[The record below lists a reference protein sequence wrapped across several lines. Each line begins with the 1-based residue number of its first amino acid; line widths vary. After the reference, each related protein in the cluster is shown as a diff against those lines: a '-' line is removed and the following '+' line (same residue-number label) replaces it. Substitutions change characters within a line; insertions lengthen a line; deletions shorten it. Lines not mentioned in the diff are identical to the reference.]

1 MNSTK
6 QKILATITLIFT
18 VIGIG
23 LYLSNNQSLLLSLEN
38 IPISY
43 ILILLVIQVLLL
55 IMNGLF
61 LKALT
66 LKFNIHLKMTE
77 WFGLAVV
84 TTMCNYI
91 TPFSGGLL
99 FRATYLKHQHSFSF
113 TKFASLLSANYLINF
128 WTIGVMGACSILLV
142 DPTGT
147 NKMVL
152 LFFLMVAFVISI
164 VALLPVRKIPGNSKL
179 NRIVNSS
186 LEGWLLI
193 KRDKGLLTK
202 LVSYTLANIMLNA
215 LAFWVACSALGF
227 TISLFASVI
236 ISLVAAFS
244 IVIKITP
251 ANLGIHEAII
261 GFAAPLVGIGA
272 GEGLMTALVIRGT
285 GIIVIFLLGILF
297 SYLLTKQLKI
307 NVSAKYRKPN
317 RTQ

>member
-6 QKILATITLIFT
+6 QKILATITLILT

-23 LYLSNNQSLLLSLEN
+23 LYLSNNQSLLLSLKN

-61 LKALT
+61 LNAFT
-66 LKFNIHLKMTE
+66 LKFNIHLKTTE
-77 WFGLAVV
+77 WLGLAVV
-84 TTMCNYI
+84 TTMINYI
-91 TPFSGGLL
+91 TPFSGGSL

-113 TKFASLLSANYLINF
+113 TKFAALLSANYLINF
-128 WTIGVMGACSILLV
+128 WTIGVVGALSILFV
-142 DPTGT
+142 EPTGT

-152 LFFLMVAFVISI
+152 VFFLMVVLVISI
-164 VALLPVRKIPGNSKL
+164 IVLLPVTKIPGNSKL
-179 NRIVNSS
+179 NKIINSS

-193 KRDKGLLTK
+193 KRDKGLLTE
-202 LVSYTLANIMLNA
+202 LIFYTIVNIILNA
-215 LAFWVACSALGF
+215 LAFWVACMSLGF

-236 ISLVAAFS
+236 ISLIAAFS

-261 GFAAPLVGIGA
+261 GFSAALVGMGV
-272 GEGLMTALVIRGT
+272 GEGLMAALVIRGT
-285 GIIVIFLLGILF
+285 GIIVIFLLGTLF
-297 SYLLTKQLKI
+297 SYSLTKQLKM
-307 NVSAKYRKPN
+307 NKP
-317 RTQ
+317 

>member
-1 MNSTK
+1 MNTTK
-6 QKILATITLIFT
+6 QKILAITTLIFT
-18 VIGIG
+18 VIGIAF
-23 LYLSNNQSLLLSLEN
+23 YLSDNQNLLLSLKN

-43 ILILLVIQVLLL
+43 ILILLVVQVLLL
-55 IMNGLF
+55 VTNGLF

-84 TTMCNYI
+84 TTMVNYV

-113 TKFASLLSANYLINF
+113 TKFATLIYANYIINF
-128 WTIGVMGACSILLV
+128 WTIGVIGTLSILFV
-142 DPTGT
+142 NPTGI
-147 NKMVL
+147 NRMVL
-152 LFFLMVAFVISI
+152 LFFLMVAIILSI
-164 VALLPVRKIPGNSKL
+164 IILLPVTKIPGNSKL
-179 NRIVNSS
+179 NKIINSS
-186 LEGWLLI
+186 IDGWLLI
-193 KRDKGLLTK
+193 KHDKKLLTK
-202 LVSYTLANIMLNA
+202 LISYTLINIILNA

-261 GFAAPLVGIGA
+261 GFSAPLVGIGA

-285 GIIVIFLLGILF
+285 GIIVIFLLGTLF
-297 SYLLTKQLKI
+297 SYLLTQQLKM
-307 NVSAKYRKPN
+307 NK
-317 RTQ
+317 

>member
-1 MNSTK
+1 VNSTK
-6 QKILATITLIFT
+6 QKILAIITLIFT

-23 LYLSNNQSLLLSLEN
+23 FYLSNNQDLLLSLKN

-55 IMNGLF
+55 VTNGLF

-84 TTMCNYI
+84 TTMGNYV

-113 TKFASLLSANYLINF
+113 TKFATLIYANYLINF
-128 WTIGVMGACSILLV
+128 WSIGVIGTLSILIV

-147 NKMVL
+147 NRMVL
-152 LFFLMVAFVISI
+152 LFFLMVVLILSI
-164 VALLPVRKIPGNSKL
+164 IILLPVTKIPGNSKL
-179 NRIVNSS
+179 NRIINSS
-186 LEGWLLI
+186 IDGWLLI
-193 KRDKGLLTK
+193 KRDKKLLTK
-202 LVSYTLANIMLNA
+202 LISYTLANIILNT

-261 GFAAPLVGIGA
+261 GFSAPLVGIGA

-285 GIIVIFLLGILF
+285 GIIVIFLLGTLF
-297 SYLLTKQLKI
+297 SYLLTKQLK
-307 NVSAKYRKPN
+307 
-317 RTQ
+317 

>member
-1 MNSTK
+1 MLFTVDSTK
-6 QKILATITLIFT
+6 QKIFATITLAFT

-23 LYLSNNQSLLLSLEN
+23 LYLSNNQSLLLSLKN

-55 IMNGLF
+55 MMNGLF
-61 LKALT
+61 LNAFT
-66 LKFNIHLKMTE
+66 LKFNIYLKATE

-84 TTMCNYI
+84 TTMVNYI
-91 TPFSGGLL
+91 TPFSGGSL

-113 TKFASLLSANYLINF
+113 TKFAALLSANYLINF
-128 WTIGVMGACSILLV
+128 WSIGAVGAFSILFME
-142 DPTGT
+142 PTGT
-147 NKMVL
+147 NQMVL
-152 LFFLMVAFVISI
+152 VFFLLVVLVISI
-164 VALLPVRKIPGNSKL
+164 IVLLPVTKIPGNSKL
-179 NRIVNSS
+179 NKIVNSS

-193 KRDKGLLTK
+193 KRDKGLLTR
-202 LVSYTLANIMLNA
+202 LISYTIVNIILNA
-215 LAFWVACSALGF
+215 LAFWVASRALGF

-261 GFAAPLVGIGA
+261 GFSAPLVGMGV
-272 GEGLMTALVIRGT
+272 GEGLMAALVIRGT
-285 GIIVIFLLGILF
+285 GIIVIFLLGTLF

-307 NVSAKYRKPN
+307 NK
-317 RTQ
+317 

>member
-6 QKILATITLIFT
+6 QKILAIITLIFT

-23 LYLSNNQSLLLSLEN
+23 FYLSNNQDLLLSLKN

-55 IMNGLF
+55 VTNGLF

-84 TTMCNYI
+84 TTMGNYV

-113 TKFASLLSANYLINF
+113 TKFATLIYANYLINF
-128 WTIGVMGACSILLV
+128 WSIGVIGTLSILIV

-147 NKMVL
+147 NRMVL
-152 LFFLMVAFVISI
+152 LFFLMVVLILSI
-164 VALLPVRKIPGNSKL
+164 IILLPVTKIPGNSKL
-179 NRIVNSS
+179 NRIINSS
-186 LEGWLLI
+186 IDGWLLI
-193 KRDKGLLTK
+193 KRDKKLLTK
-202 LVSYTLANIMLNA
+202 LISYTLANIILNT

-261 GFAAPLVGIGA
+261 GFSAPLVGIGA

-285 GIIVIFLLGILF
+285 GIIVIFLLGTLF
-297 SYLLTKQLKI
+297 SYLLTKQLK
-307 NVSAKYRKPN
+307 
-317 RTQ
+317 

>member
-1 MNSTK
+1 VNSTK
-6 QKILATITLIFT
+6 QKILAIITLIFT

-23 LYLSNNQSLLLSLEN
+23 FYLSNNQDPLLSLKN

-55 IMNGLF
+55 VTNGLF

-84 TTMCNYI
+84 TTMGNYV

-113 TKFASLLSANYLINF
+113 TKFATLIYANYLINF
-128 WTIGVMGACSILLV
+128 WSIGVIGTLSILIV

-147 NKMVL
+147 NRMVL
-152 LFFLMVAFVISI
+152 LFFLMVVLILSI
-164 VALLPVRKIPGNSKL
+164 IILLPVTKIPGNSKL
-179 NRIVNSS
+179 NRIINSS
-186 LEGWLLI
+186 IDGWLLI
-193 KRDKGLLTK
+193 KRDKKLLTK
-202 LVSYTLANIMLNA
+202 LISYTLANIILNT

-261 GFAAPLVGIGA
+261 GFSAPLVGIGA

-285 GIIVIFLLGILF
+285 GIIVIFLLGTLF
-297 SYLLTKQLKI
+297 SYLLTKQLK
-307 NVSAKYRKPN
+307 
-317 RTQ
+317 